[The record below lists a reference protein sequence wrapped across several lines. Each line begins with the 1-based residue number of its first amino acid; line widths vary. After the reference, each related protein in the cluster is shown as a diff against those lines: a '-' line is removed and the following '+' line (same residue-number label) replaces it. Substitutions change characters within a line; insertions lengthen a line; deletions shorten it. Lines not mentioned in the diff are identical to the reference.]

1 MEKVYEFTNKEEKIQ
16 EQETLKLMKKYNNA
30 SPEYFDRLKNLY
42 KRRNYLV
49 LISRIET
56 ESERLIC
63 LEKIKGDPTKL
74 YSEIVWE
81 RNIEYD
87 INYYLESQNFTLK
100 DKGTKYLSKLIE
112 TLYNERRLYN
122 DMETDEFNYFDLD
135 DFNNIHYQ
143 YFDEDKALVISE
155 IKKAIVN
162 SSPNSISLSIN
173 NIVYNGVNEIL
184 DYKDENKKIKK
195 YKK

>member
-1 MEKVYEFTNKEEKIQ
+1 MEKEYEMTNKEEKIQ
-16 EQETLKLMKKYNNA
+16 EIEIINLMKKYPNA
-30 SPEYFDRLKNLY
+30 SPEYFERLKNLY

-56 ESERLIC
+56 ESEKLIC
-63 LEKIKGDPTKL
+63 LEKIKGDPTKY

-81 RNIEYD
+81 RNIDDD
-87 INYYLESQNFTLK
+87 IYFYLESHDFNLK
-100 DKGTKYLSKLIE
+100 DSGIKYLSKLIK
-112 TLYNERRLYN
+112 TLYQERRLYN

-135 DFNNIHYQ
+135 DFNNIHYK
-143 YFDEDKALVISE
+143 YFDEDKALIISE